1 MHFNNLNKDILLICF
16 YLTVKNSRF
25 PARNFVLN
33 FLKKCTIVKNDSDRM
48 IMVNNQIKSPI
59 RIMIKGIIKGII
71 KWNERQNG
79 TNVHHLT
86 CRLRAF
92 KNSSSS
98 LFPCQR
104 PRNLFIP
111 SQPSFCDL
119 SYDVT
124 VTLKAHS
131 ALATALQQAVDTVQL
146 FPGKQTTRKRI

>member
-1 MHFNNLNKDILLICF
+1 M
-16 YLTVKNSRF
+16 
-25 PARNFVLN
+25 
-33 FLKKCTIVKNDSDRM
+33 IVINDR
-48 IMVNNQIKSPI
+48 IIVVNNHIKPPI
-59 RIMIKGIIKGII
+59 RIIIKGMIKGIIKR
-71 KWNERQNG
+71 NERQNG
-79 TNVHHLT
+79 TNIHHLT
-86 CRLRAF
+86 CRLRAL

-98 LFPCQR
+98 LPPAVCQR

-124 VTLKAHS
+124 VTLKAHP